1 VTNAILIAKILGPVY
16 LIVGLGMLLHNE
28 HMRSLFNEVA
38 NSPALVYLGGVL
50 ALVIGTIIIRFHNDW
65 SLGWTL
71 LITLV
76 GWGAVAKGVSRILAP
91 DWSRELL
98 AGYAKDDKIIPFATA
113 AALILGA
120 ILTAGAYRWI

>member
-1 VTNAILIAKILGPVY
+1 MDNAILIAKILGPIY
-16 LIVGLGMLLHNE
+16 LIIGLGMLLHRE

-38 NSPALVYLGGVL
+38 KSPALVYLGGVL

-65 SLGWTL
+65 TLGWTL

-98 AGYAKDDKIIPFATA
+98 HSYAKDDKIIPFATA